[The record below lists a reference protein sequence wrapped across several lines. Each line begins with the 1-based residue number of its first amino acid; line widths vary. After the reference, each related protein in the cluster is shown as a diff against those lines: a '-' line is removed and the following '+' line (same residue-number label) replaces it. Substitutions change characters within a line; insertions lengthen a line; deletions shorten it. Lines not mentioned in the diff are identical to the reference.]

1 MTVDGLEESGTSGSE
16 RTMSREEPSAAD
28 GAVESLDV
36 ESLPDRISSMLD
48 GREVLVTGG
57 TGFLGKVFV
66 EKLLRVCPGIV
77 RIYLLVRS
85 KKGKDPRQRIDDIFS
100 SPLFDKLKAERGA
113 DLIGRKVV
121 GVAGDV
127 AAPDLGLS
135 AADRKTLCERV
146 SIIYHAAATIR
157 FDEELKKAVML
168 NTRGTRLMLEL
179 AKEVKKLDAFVYIS
193 TAYCHLEEKV
203 LHEKAYPPPADP
215 HKTIKFCENMSDDI
229 CNSMTKSVLGNLPNT
244 YAFTKALAEGLC
256 VEAMEKGLPVLILR
270 PSVVIPIWKEPLPGW
285 TDNINGPTGLLIG
298 AGKGVIRTMYCDQN
312 GYADYLPVDIAV
324 NGIMTATW
332 NYVAN
337 GDKEKS
343 IVNMT
348 SSSEFQI
355 SWAEIIERGRKI
367 TERVPLNGVVWYP
380 GGSMKRSRLLHNI
393 CLLFFHFIPAILID
407 TLIFLAGHKPIMMRV
422 QRRIMKGFEVF
433 EYYANNQWQFINDSA
448 LEVRKQL
455 NKRERL
461 LYKID
466 GDDLDIDAYFEDC
479 IRAARLY
486 ILKELP
492 ETLPAARRHMRIMYW
507 VDKIT
512 KAVFLGLLLWTLVSY
527 SDAIFDF
534 LRAFL
539 RLLNY
544 SVVQIFNVFNSSS
557 SQSPSVTPVIQ
568 DKSLL

>member
-66 EKLLRVCPGIV
+66 EKLLRVCPGIA
-77 RIYLLVRS
+77 RIYLLVRA
-85 KKGKDPRQRIDDIFS
+85 KKGKDPRQRVDDIFS

-113 DLIGRKVV
+113 DLIARKVV

-135 AADRKTLCERV
+135 ATDRRTLCERV

-324 NGIMTATW
+324 NGIMIATW

-492 ETLPAARRHMRIMYW
+492 ETLPAARRHLRIMYW

-527 SDAIFDF
+527 SEAIFDF

>member
-28 GAVESLDV
+28 GAESLDV
-36 ESLPDRISSMLD
+36 ESLPDRISSLLD

-57 TGFLGKVFV
+57 TGFLGKVFI

-77 RIYLLVRS
+77 RIYLLVRA

-100 SPLFDKLKAERGA
+100 SPLFDKLKAERGT
-113 DLIGRKVV
+113 DLIARKVV

-127 AAPDLGLS
+127 SAPDLGLS

-215 HKTIKFCENMSDDI
+215 HKTIKFCENMSDEI

-324 NGIMTATW
+324 NGIMIATW
-332 NYVAN
+332 NYIAN

-492 ETLPAARRHMRIMYW
+492 ETLPAARRHLRIMYW

-544 SVVQIFNVFNSSS
+544 SVVQIFNVFSSSS

-568 DKSLL
+568 DKSLI

>member
-1 MTVDGLEESGTSGSE
+1 MTVDGLEESGTSGNE

-36 ESLPDRISSMLD
+36 ESLPDRISSMLN

-77 RIYLLVRS
+77 RIYLLVRA

-113 DLIGRKVV
+113 DVIARKVV

-135 AADRKTLCERV
+135 AADRETLCERV

-157 FDEELKKAVML
+157 FDEELRKAVML

-215 HKTIKFCENMSDDI
+215 HKTIKFCENMSDEI

-324 NGIMTATW
+324 NGIMIATW

-337 GDKEKS
+337 GDKERS

-492 ETLPAARRHMRIMYW
+492 ETLPAARRHLRIMYW

>member
-28 GAVESLDV
+28 GAESLDV
-36 ESLPDRISSMLD
+36 ESLPDRISSLLD

-57 TGFLGKVFV
+57 TGFLGKVFI

-77 RIYLLVRS
+77 RIYLLVRA

-100 SPLFDKLKAERGA
+100 SPLFDKLKAERGT
-113 DLIGRKVV
+113 DLIARKVV

-127 AAPDLGLS
+127 SAADLGLS

-215 HKTIKFCENMSDDI
+215 HKTIKFCENMSDEI

-324 NGIMTATW
+324 NGIMIATW
-332 NYVAN
+332 NYIAN

-492 ETLPAARRHMRIMYW
+492 ETLPAARRHLRIMYW

-544 SVVQIFNVFNSSS
+544 SVVQIFNVFSSSS

-568 DKSLL
+568 DKSLI